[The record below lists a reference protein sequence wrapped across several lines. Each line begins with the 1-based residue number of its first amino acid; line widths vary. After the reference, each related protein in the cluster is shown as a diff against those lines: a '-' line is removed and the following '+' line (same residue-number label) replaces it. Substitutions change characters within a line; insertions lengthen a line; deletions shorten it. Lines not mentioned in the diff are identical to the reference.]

1 MGDSVRGHAAL
12 QEELR
17 EVSPRGG
24 SRHGAS
30 RGCFFGTIVGTERG
44 PLAVGRMSVQEGV
57 LEQGRW
63 VGLRRLGALFPTLG
77 APPDSSPPLIAKN
90 KEPSLMCRSTW
101 LTASKPSPASLH
113 LATFSGVHLACN
125 SVPSQQWWRVC
136 GPCLGLGGPCQG
148 RSVWGL
154 SVGLPCMA
162 ATAKC
167 GSLPMCPCCFL
178 LPSCYMYLLSTY

>member
-1 MGDSVRGHAAL
+1 MGDSARGHTAL

-30 RGCFFGTIVGTERG
+30 RGCFLGTIVGTERG

-63 VGLRRLGALFPTLG
+63 VGLRRLSATVPHPGG
-77 APPDSSPPLIAKN
+77 SDSFPPLIAKN
-90 KEPSLMCRSTW
+90 KEPSSMYTSTQ
-101 LTASKPSPASLH
+101 LTASKPSPASLD
-113 LATFSGVHLACN
+113 LATFSGVHLALN

-136 GPCLGLGGPCQG
+136 GPC
-148 RSVWGL
+148 WI
-154 SVGLPCMA
+154 
-162 ATAKC
+162 
-167 GSLPMCPCCFL
+167 
-178 LPSCYMYLLSTY
+178 